1 MNFDLQIATFILTFF
16 NLIVIPLGWFLYR
29 HIKIWREEEIA
40 RQKQEAEDKERQKN
54 AWLAMLRDR
63 LFQSGTFFIELG
75 AVPADVKA
83 NLLDMGE
90 AYLHMGGN
98 GNGHVIYEKI
108 KTLPVNDNILK
119 EYQKQ
124 KIRELASDVERIL
137 REVEAFERSK
147 NNDNNG

>member
-108 KTLPVNDNILK
+108 KALPVNDNILK
-119 EYQKQ
+119 EYQ
-124 KIRELASDVERIL
+124 ILMREER
-137 REVEAFERSK
+137 
-147 NNDNNG
+147 

>member
-108 KTLPVNDNILK
+108 KALPVNDNILK

-137 REVEAFERSK
+137 REAEAFERSK
-147 NNDNNG
+147 KRYPPA

>member
-108 KTLPVNDNILK
+108 KALPVNDNILK

-137 REVEAFERSK
+137 RETEAFERSK

>member
-108 KTLPVNDNILK
+108 KALPVNDNILK
-119 EYQKQ
+119 P
-124 KIRELASDVERIL
+124 ELFTE
-137 REVEAFERSK
+137 
-147 NNDNNG
+147 